1 MFVIS
6 NKVFVYS
13 LRLPYKNNFFY
24 KHFIFF
30 RSPNGYNFLRE
41 NKILPLPCVN
51 SIRYHL
57 LAVKIGCGFD
67 LNLFKLLK
75 KKFSSKSDFQRKG
88 ILLFDE
94 ISLRESTSVNSRTL
108 NYTGLEDYGGE
119 VPCKEGRDK
128 KANHGLVF
136 MWQSLAENFTQPIAQ
151 PIFKNK
157 ELKVTYIIR

>member
-30 RSPNGYNFLRE
+30 RSPGDYNFLRE

-51 SIRYHL
+51 SIRNHL
-57 LAVKIGCGFD
+57 LVKIGCGFD

-75 KKFSSKSDFQRKG
+75 KK
-88 ILLFDE
+88 
-94 ISLRESTSVNSRTL
+94 
-108 NYTGLEDYGGE
+108 
-119 VPCKEGRDK
+119 
-128 KANHGLVF
+128 VF
-136 MWQSLAENFTQPIAQ
+136 IK
-151 PIFKNK
+151 I
-157 ELKVTYIIR
+157 